1 MGSKTSAADSHK
13 EKKDSEDIPLKESI
27 LKKDNSLKIQ
37 FLNLMKNYQ
46 AGV

>member
-13 EKKDSEDIPLKESI
+13 EKKILKESI

-37 FLNLMKNYQ
+37 FLYLMKNNQ

>member
-1 MGSKTSAADSHK
+1 MGSKTSAAD
-13 EKKDSEDIPLKESI
+13 KDSEDIPLKESI

-37 FLNLMKNYQ
+37 FLYLMKNYQ